1 MKKHLSI
8 CTAREG
14 RTYAFDNGQITNI
27 QDNFRYMGDLPFSV
41 YFNFETATGGNLCG
55 GAFFIRKCM

>member
-14 RTYAFDNGQITNI
+14 MTYAFDNGQITNI

-41 YFNFETATGGNLCG
+41 YFNFETTTGGNLCG